1 MHRDADVVLYVTMRV
16 CMFLFFVSIYVSS
29 EVARFVHHFIL
40 KLSIYV
46 SSDYMYGGV
55 LLLLAAACC
64 FLLAALC

>member
-40 KLSIYV
+40 IVY
-46 SSDYMYGGV
+46 
-55 LLLLAAACC
+55 
-64 FLLAALC
+64 LCLF